1 LSKTGKPLRKYPGAG
16 GGIADIYCRTDNV
29 RNIPI
34 MEGDS
39 VTINEL
45 KENMSKEETKQD
57 TENNDMAEMSYE
69 EAVVELTARLEA
81 AEKEKEETKEQVK
94 RAYAELE
101 NFRRRSL
108 KEKQEMID
116 YANERL
122 LFKMLALLDDISN
135 AIDAGKK
142 SDDYEAL
149 LRGIEM
155 IQQKTLKTFE
165 ESGVKP
171 MELSVGKEFD
181 FNLHEA
187 IMMMPS
193 DEVPA
198 EHIVAEV
205 QKGYMMHDK
214 VLRHAKVVTSS
225 GPAES

>member
-1 LSKTGKPLRKYPGAG
+1 MSKSGKPLRKYPGAG
-16 GGIADIYCRTDNV
+16 GGIADIYGRTDNV

-34 MEGDS
+34 MDGDS
-39 VTINEL
+39 VSINEF
-45 KENMSKEETKQD
+45 KDNMSKEENKHSA
-57 TENNDMAEMSYE
+57 ENNDLAEMSYE
-69 EAVVELTARLEA
+69 EMVLELTARLET
-81 AEKEKEETKEQVK
+81 AEKEKEELREQVK

-122 LFKMLALLDDISN
+122 LFKMLAMLDDMSN

-225 GPAES
+225 GPAE